1 MRKNF
6 TDPLQK
12 KDGYKKLMNKQ
23 YGISNERPKDVIGKW
38 DGQDVILRYDNNGH
52 LSIVGANF

>member
-1 MRKNF
+1 M
-6 TDPLQK
+6 
-12 KDGYKKLMNKQ
+12 LMNKQ